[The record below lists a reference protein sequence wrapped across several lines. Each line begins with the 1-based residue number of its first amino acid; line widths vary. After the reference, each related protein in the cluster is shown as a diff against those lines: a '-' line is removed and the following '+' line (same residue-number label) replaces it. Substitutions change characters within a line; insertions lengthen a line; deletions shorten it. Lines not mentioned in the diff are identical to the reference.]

1 MAYDGSLPVCVS
13 GELASSAA
21 VQAATAGALHDRYY
35 LSVRT
40 ASGDHLL
47 VYDTAR
53 ALWRREDATYFT
65 ACAAGPQDLFFATD
79 DGLLHTVLGTQGARE
94 GAFAWSLQTPP
105 LGQTCPDHQYTARLE
120 LRLRL
125 AAGATCSVQAQY
137 DADGTWR
144 SCGSITAASDALFT
158 FPIRPHRCAQC
169 QLRLTGTGDVTLYS
183 ITRSTT
189 DGSERG

>member
-1 MAYDGSLPVCVS
+1 MCVCTVC
-13 GELASSAA
+13 GLTLVAFCECKPIAHR
-21 VQAATAGALHDRYY
+21 QRP
-35 LSVRT
+35 LSV
-40 ASGDHLL
+40 
-47 VYDTAR
+47 V
-53 ALWRREDATYFT
+53 E
-65 ACAAGPQDLFFATD
+65 
-79 DGLLHTVLGTQGARE
+79 RE

-144 SCGSITAASDALFT
+144 PCGSITAASDALFT

-189 DGSERG
+189 EGSERG